1 MLLQADTVIGRAPE
15 DLSIEEHLAV
25 AGQWVAL
32 EIYTPITLPQ
42 RRIQALGATAAECVR
57 HLLQRGIDPSQFEFV
72 LMRRAY

>member
-1 MLLQADTVIGRAPE
+1 MLLQADTLIGRAPE

-32 EIYTPITLPQ
+32 EVYTPASLPQ

-57 HLLQRGIDPSQFEFV
+57 HLRRRGLDSSQFEFV